1 MADLHGFK
9 FGNPGG
15 DANLGSHFQVDYG
28 ASRIDH
34 VFDVKGIGRTINH
47 ARAGTG
53 SDAIGLVAT
62 RPARATMREVT
73 VTRYHSGDG
82 QLAKVWKDVVD
93 AKSKQV
99 QRAVTTIMNAYRAFM
114 ADFIKTHPEWGITP
128 AMVDESMDWARR
140 EIREEVLTAAYGSAT
155 AQRAL
160 ADLDK
165 QLQRAMTELPN
176 AGQLAMRARSGRK

>member
-1 MADLHGFK
+1 MKTQSRCICNGLLKTGCEKPAKLRGLI
-9 FGNPGG
+9 N
-15 DANLGSHFQVDYG
+15 AALVDYG

-99 QRAVTTIMNAYRAFM
+99 QRAVLTVQLLDDTGTKVTTEFIMQEAWIKDYETNAFDRNSTDFAFERAVFC
-114 ADFIKTHPEWGITP
+114 FEK
-128 AMVDESMDWARR
+128 
-140 EIREEVLTAAYGSAT
+140 
-155 AQRAL
+155 
-160 ADLDK
+160 LDVK
-165 QLQRAMTELPN
+165 K
-176 AGQLAMRARSGRK
+176 G

>member
-53 SDAIGLVAT
+53 SDPAGLVAA
-62 RPARATMREVT
+62 RPARATMREVSIT
-73 VTRYHSGDG
+73 CYQSGAG

-99 QRAVTTIMNAYRAFM
+99 QRAVLTVQLLDDTGTKVTTEFIMQEAWMKEYESNAFDRNSTEFAFERAVFC
-114 ADFIKTHPEWGITP
+114 FEK
-128 AMVDESMDWARR
+128 
-140 EIREEVLTAAYGSAT
+140 
-155 AQRAL
+155 
-160 ADLDK
+160 LDVK
-165 QLQRAMTELPN
+165 K
-176 AGQLAMRARSGRK
+176 G

>member
-1 MADLHGFK
+1 MPDLHGFK

-15 DANLGSHFQVDYG
+15 DANLASHFQVDYG

-53 SDAIGLVAT
+53 ADAASLVAA

-82 QLAKVWKDVVD
+82 QLAKLWKDVVD

-99 QRAVTTIMNAYRAFM
+99 GRAVLTVQLLDDTGTKVTTEFIMQEAWIKDYETNVFDRNSTDVAFERAVFC
-114 ADFIKTHPEWGITP
+114 FEK
-128 AMVDESMDWARR
+128 
-140 EIREEVLTAAYGSAT
+140 
-155 AQRAL
+155 
-160 ADLDK
+160 LDVK
-165 QLQRAMTELPN
+165 K
-176 AGQLAMRARSGRK
+176 G